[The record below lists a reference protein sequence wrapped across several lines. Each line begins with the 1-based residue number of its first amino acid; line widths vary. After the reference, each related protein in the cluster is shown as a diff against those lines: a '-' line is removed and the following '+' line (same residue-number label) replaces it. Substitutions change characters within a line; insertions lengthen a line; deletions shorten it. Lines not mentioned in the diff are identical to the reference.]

1 MKVHFVTPTRISL
14 INLTTIGDSEKR
26 EDETKIGKF
35 SSGMAFATALLLR
48 DNVNIEI
55 NIYGGEDTIEEDE
68 GNGFMYSAYTEN
80 ITYSTRNRICDSTN
94 KSKEVI
100 LINYEK
106 QFHGDCNSALT
117 FSEGYTESNIVE
129 TAFALQLG
137 YNWELWMSYRELMS
151 NVLDEGGY
159 VLEQETCPELEHGT
173 VITLTFDEENDFY
186 NVWQNRHLYM
196 NFEKPLFKVSDSVE
210 CLENKENY
218 LRIYK
223 QNILVYEDRD
233 RPSRFAWNIKFGE
246 IDERRILNN
255 VYSVEQSISYAIQ
268 DTDNEEFLRTVIT
281 KDFKTEEKEFLSSN
295 CSYSDWI
302 SEAVKKIT
310 TEIYEEFGEVSSY
323 DWLIDK
329 VRKQKDCKIGGKKIK
344 TIEDSLW
351 SYSSEVTVET
361 KPQTFSEPSIIV
373 DEVEYITPFALEIK
387 KHYNFNLDVEIKI
400 AKLKGSKVVADKY
413 EKCLIIDENFDIQ
426 KDFHTFVVEYIDL
439 TRPGNVVE
447 NLGKYI
453 CELIKK

>member
-1 MKVHFVTPTRISL
+1 
-14 INLTTIGDSEKR
+14 
-26 EDETKIGKF
+26 
-35 SSGMAFATALLLR
+35 
-48 DNVNIEI
+48 
-55 NIYGGEDTIEEDE
+55 
-68 GNGFMYSAYTEN
+68 
-80 ITYSTRNRICDSTN
+80 
-94 KSKEVI
+94 
-100 LINYEK
+100 
-106 QFHGDCNSALT
+106 
-117 FSEGYTESNIVE
+117 
-129 TAFALQLG
+129 
-137 YNWELWMSYRELMS
+137 
-151 NVLDEGGY
+151 
-159 VLEQETCPELEHGT
+159 
-173 VITLTFDEENDFY
+173 
-186 NVWQNRHLYM
+186 M